1 MRGCRIWEKYM
12 KYELAYGKGSVSF
25 TLPEGVTPTVV
36 VPNDK
41 PGLADPLAA
50 AKAAVAE
57 PMGTPPLARMLRDKA
72 PKSVVVVVNDITR
85 PTPYTVMLPPLL
97 EAFKEAGIKDEQ
109 VTFLVA
115 TGIHDGHTD
124 EQNREIYGDEIV
136 DRFKVISHDAFAPD
150 THTFMGTF
158 KSGYEFYVNTLAKE
172 ADFLITLGVVMPH
185 YFAGYS
191 GGRKSILPGLAGKNT
206 VEKNHARMVELM
218 DNLPG
223 IDENPV
229 SQEMI
234 EAARQ
239 VGVNFI
245 LNVVV
250 NDRQEVVTV
259 VAGDL
264 EKAWRR
270 AVEVSSSMFEVPFEK
285 QADICITCAS
295 GYPRDINAYQTQKAL
310 DHADR
315 ITRKGGTIILAA
327 ECPTGYGE
335 HVFEEWMNR
344 GWTPRQIMDEVKRNF
359 VMGGHKAYGFAKVAA
374 EKEYWLISDFNEK
387 DTKCLFARKAAT
399 VQEAVDAALEKHGR
413 NAAVVF
419 MPQGSVSLPVPKK

>member
-1 MRGCRIWEKYM
+1 MRH
-12 KYELAYGKGSVSF
+12 ELAYGKGKLAFSF
-25 TLPEGVTPTVV
+25 PEGVTPTVI

-41 PGLADPLAA
+41 PGLADPLGAA
-50 AKAAVAE
+50 REAVKNPA
-57 PMGTPPLARMLRDKA
+57 GTPALVAMLRERA
-72 PKSVVVVVNDITR
+72 PKRVVIVVNDVTR
-85 PTPYTVMLPPLL
+85 PTPYNVMFPPLL

-109 VTFLVA
+109 VTLLVA
-115 TGIHDGHTD
+115 TGIHDVHTD
-124 EQNREIYGDEIV
+124 AQNREFYSDAIV
-136 DRFKVISHDAFAPD
+136 DRFKVVSHNAFEPD

-158 KSGYEFYVNTLAKE
+158 KSGYKFYVNTLAKE

-191 GGRKSILPGLAGKNT
+191 GGRKSILPGLAGKET

-218 DNLPG
+218 DNLPP

-229 SQEMI
+229 SLEMI

-239 VGVNFI
+239 VGVDFI

-250 NDRQEVVTV
+250 NDRQEVVSV
-259 VAGDL
+259 HAGDL
-264 EKAWRR
+264 EKAWRS
-270 AVEVSSSMFEVPFEK
+270 AVDISSSMFEVPFDR
-285 QADICITCAS
+285 QVDICVTCAC

-327 ECPTGYGE
+327 ECPAGYGE
-335 HVFEEWMNR
+335 HVFEDWMNR
-344 GWTPRQIMDEVKRNF
+344 GWTPEKIMDEVKANF

-374 EKEYWLISDFNEK
+374 EKEYWLISAFNEK
-387 DTKCLFARKAAT
+387 DTRALFARKAAS
-399 VQEAVDAALEKHGR
+399 VQEAVDAAAKKHGPG
-413 NAAVVF
+413 ATWAF
-419 MPQGSVSLPVPKK
+419 MPEGSVSLPVPRK

>member
-1 MRGCRIWEKYM
+1 M
-12 KYELAYGKGSVSF
+12 KYELAYGKGKLSF
-25 TLPEGVTPTVV
+25 TLPEGVIPAVV
-36 VPNDK
+36 VPNDR

-50 AKAAVAE
+50 AREAMKNPV
-57 PMGTPPLARMLRDKA
+57 GTPPLVRMLLDAA

-85 PTPYTVMLPPLL
+85 PTPYTTMLPPLL
-97 EAFKEAGIKDEQ
+97 EAFREAKIKDEQ

-115 TGIHDGHTD
+115 TGIHDVHTD
-124 EQNREIYGDEIV
+124 AQNREIYGDEIV
-136 DRFKVISHDAFAPD
+136 DRFKVISHDAFKPE

-158 KSGYEFYVNTLAKE
+158 KSGYPFYVNTLAKE

-191 GGRKSILPGLAGKNT
+191 GGRKSILPGLAGKDT

-229 SQEMI
+229 SLEMI

-239 VGVNFI
+239 VGVNFV

-250 NDRQEVVTV
+250 NDRQEVVSV
-259 VAGDL
+259 HAGDL
-264 EKAWRR
+264 EKAWRS
-270 AVEVSSSMFEVPFEK
+270 AVDISSAMFEVPFEK
-285 QADICITCAS
+285 QVDICVTCAS
-295 GYPRDINAYQTQKAL
+295 GYPRDINAYQAQKAL

-315 ITRKGGTIILAA
+315 ITREGGTIILAA
-327 ECPTGYGE
+327 ECPAGYGE

-344 GWTPRQIMDEVKRNF
+344 GWTPEKIMDEVKANF

-374 EKEYWLISDFNEK
+374 GKEYWLISEFSEK
-387 DTKCLFARKAAT
+387 DTNALFAVKAASL
-399 VQEAVDAALEKHGR
+399 QDAVDAAAKKHGLG
-413 NAAVVF
+413 ATWVF
-419 MPQGSVSLPVPKK
+419 MPEGSVSLPVPKK

>member
-1 MRGCRIWEKYM
+1 M
-12 KYELAYGKGSVSF
+12 KYELAYGKGKVAF
-25 TLPEGVTPTVV
+25 TLPDDVKPTTV
-36 VPNDK
+36 VPNNK
-41 PGLADPLAA
+41 PGLADPLQAA
-50 AKAAVAE
+50 QEAVSN
-57 PMGTPPLARMLRDKA
+57 PIGTPPLVKMLQEQT
-72 PKSVVVVVNDITR
+72 PKKVVVVVNDITR
-85 PTPYTVMLPPLL
+85 PTPYNIMLPPLL
-97 EAFKEAGIKDEQ
+97 DAFKEAGIKDDQ

-124 EQNREIYGDEIV
+124 EQNREIYGNDIV
-136 DRFKVISHDAFAPD
+136 DRFKVISHDAFAPE

-158 KSGYEFYVNTLAKE
+158 KSGYQFYANTLAKE
-172 ADFLITLGVVMPH
+172 ADFLITIGVIMPH

-191 GGRKSILPGLAGKNT
+191 GGRKSILPGLAGQETVKN
-206 VEKNHARMVELM
+206 NHARMVELM

-229 SQEMI
+229 SLEMI

-239 VGVNFI
+239 VGVKFI

-250 NDRQEVVTV
+250 NDKQEVVTV

-264 EKAWRR
+264 EKAWRQ
-270 AVEVSSSMFEVPFEK
+270 AVDVSSSMFEVPFEK
-285 QADICITCAS
+285 QVDICITCAS

-315 ITRKGGTIILAA
+315 ITREGGTIILAA

-344 GWTPRQIMDEVKRNF
+344 GWTARQIMDEIKTNF

-374 EKEYWLISDFNEK
+374 EKEYWLISAFDAK
-387 DTKCLFARKAAT
+387 DTKCLFAQKAAT
-399 VQEAVDAALEKHGR
+399 VQEAVDAALAKHGK
-413 NAAVVF
+413 NASVVF
-419 MPQGSVSLPVPKK
+419 MPEGSVSLPVPKK